1 MDIGDP
7 DLQCIFLTV
16 IICPDS
22 KTSQIKKN
30 IQMGHFRMESDTL
43 YKWWSEY
50 LMIGKEIKDIYFNCP
65 FNVSIHSTC
74 QMVS

>member
-16 IICPDS
+16 IISQDS

-30 IQMGHFRMESDTL
+30 IQMGHFRM
-43 YKWWSEY
+43 KV
-50 LMIGKEIKDIYFNCP
+50 IF
-65 FNVSIHSTC
+65 SINGGQSI
-74 QMVS
+74 S